1 SIPALPLF
9 FRGPEKAAWERN
21 HPLEWTQSTKYWNVF
36 GRTPPILGGE
46 PKVWPGFKTAA
57 IHKFQKEVIFVPMRK
72 KSGRQRFEQVEVI
85 DAGAK
90 GKAVAKAP
98 DGRVIF
104 LSNAVPGDV
113 VDVW

>member
-1 SIPALPLF
+1 
-9 FRGPEKAAWERN
+9 
-21 HPLEWTQSTKYWNVF
+21 
-36 GRTPPILGGE
+36 
-46 PKVWPGFKTAA
+46 
-57 IHKFQKEVIFVPMRK
+57 MRK
-72 KSGRQRFEQVEVI
+72 KSRRQLFENIKVI

-113 VDVW
+113 VDVQTFKKRKGLF